1 MIFAGADWRS
11 THPAPHPAVSRG
23 SCCAGTVST
32 PIATCSASYEPRV
45 TTRWICG
52 AFATVRSMRPTWA
65 AHYRPNRSPARRAF
79 RSLSWVG
86 DHFQIP
92 TVGIAVDP
100 TRIPLDNPALQAL
113 VRANQR
119 ALLTIAEQPQ
129 LAVDYIA
136 SFLDRL
142 TRDEVQRYY
151 ERYIGPYFTSDGR
164 VDLNVAQHAVDAVA
178 TELGVAAAS
187 VDQDVP
193 ARPVTAAATTQ
204 HSSHLHAGCQIAP
217 RKPCQIAGKL
227 THLAACPLT
236 YWRNPNPNRQF
247 AFSTLS

>member
-1 MIFAGADWRS
+1 
-11 THPAPHPAVSRG
+11 
-23 SCCAGTVST
+23 
-32 PIATCSASYEPRV
+32 
-45 TTRWICG
+45 
-52 AFATVRSMRPTWA
+52 MRPTWA
-65 AHYRPNRSPARRAF
+65 AHSRPNRSPSEEGFSVLA
-79 RSLSWVG
+79 WVG

-100 TRIPLDNPALQAL
+100 ARIPLDNPALQAL

-151 ERYIGPYFTSDGR
+151 ERYIGPYFSSDGR

-178 TELGVAAAS
+178 AELGVAAVS
-187 VDQDVP
+187 VDQMYQL
-193 ARPVTAAATTQ
+193 TAAATTE
-204 HSSHLHAGCQIAP
+204 
-217 RKPCQIAGKL
+217 
-227 THLAACPLT
+227 
-236 YWRNPNPNRQF
+236 N
-247 AFSTLS
+247 LSA